1 MAEKRKDKDGR
12 LLPENV
18 IQRKDG
24 SYMWKK
30 MIDGKQYCEY
40 AKTLG
45 DIKQKRNKAL
55 YEIEKGT
62 YAGKHKKLQQER
74 EQAKKD
80 ITLNEWFFQWE
91 KMYRIGVVKEATL
104 QKDHRAYLQC
114 FSDNIGKMKIKDI
127 KQIDIVSVNK
137 ELRDSGLK
145 YTSVLS
151 YNVTLKAVFASA
163 LSNGL
168 IENNPVIG
176 ALKISKDEPM
186 ERRILTEEEQ
196 KILFDFLSMDSK
208 YKIYKPLFTVAFY
221 TGMRIGEILGLTWE
235 DVDME
240 QGVIHVYKTLAYLP
254 DYVNKNKR
262 RFVVNS
268 PKTKKSVRD
277 VPMLIEVKEAF
288 EEQKKMNLKSNIEID
303 GLKDF
308 IFLTR
313 NGTPYTNA
321 NICSIIRR
329 IVARINEQELARA
342 KEEKRNPVEFEY
354 FSPHCCRHT
363 FATRC
368 YERGV
373 REKVVQEILGHTSL
387 DMTLNRYTHVT
398 QDMIDNEIEKLK

>member
-1 MAEKRKDKDGR
+1 
-12 LLPENV
+12 
-18 IQRKDG
+18 
-24 SYMWKK
+24 
-30 MIDGKQYCEY
+30 
-40 AKTLG
+40 
-45 DIKQKRNKAL
+45 
-55 YEIEKGT
+55 
-62 YAGKHKKLQQER
+62 
-74 EQAKKD
+74 
-80 ITLNEWFFQWE
+80 
-91 KMYRIGVVKEATL
+91 MYRIGVVKEATL

-114 FSDNIGKMKIKDI
+114 FSGNIGKMKIKDI
-127 KQIDIVSVNK
+127 RQIDIISVNK
-137 ELRDSGLK
+137 ELRDGGLK

-151 YNVTLKAVFASA
+151 YNVALKAVFASA

-186 ERRILTEEEQ
+186 ER
-196 KILFDFLSMDSK
+196 S
-208 YKIYKPLFTVAFY
+208 
-221 TGMRIGEILGLTWE
+221 
-235 DVDME
+235 
-240 QGVIHVYKTLAYLP
+240 KTLAYLP

-268 PKTKKSVRD
+268 PKTKKSIRD
-277 VPMLIEVKEAF
+277 VPMLSEVKEAF

-329 IVARINEQELARA
+329 IVARINEQELVRA
-342 KEEKRNPVEFEY
+342 KEENRDPVEFEY

-368 YERGV
+368 YE
-373 REKVVQEILGHTSL
+373 
-387 DMTLNRYTHVT
+387 
-398 QDMIDNEIEKLK
+398 KLK